1 MSSFLPFKVQFWGSF
16 SFTSLRGIKAVP
28 KGQSSFIT
36 KRWTT
41 SFALF
46 SKASGV
52 AILLVNSTSLTPN
65 LALKLK
71 LKFLLLLVLDKDLG
85 ISTTLNSTRGLSL
98 LRISEGENGVKHL
111 NQIFLRFWNEVAQ
124 VMVRL
129 FLLHFH
135 RRHEAWLIKINHFTK
150 LHSFYQT
157 FRSVN
162 NVTRTSY
169 IQSWYVNVMSKLWK
183 ALDRLST
190 VLTISNLPK

>member
-1 MSSFLPFKVQFWGSF
+1 MASKMSYSLPFKVQFWGSF

-98 LRISEGENGVKHL
+98 LRISEGENVVKHL
-111 NQIFLRFWNEVAQ
+111 SKWIFSRFWNGVAQ
-124 VMVRL
+124 VMVSL

-150 LHSFYQT
+150 LHFFYQT

-169 IQSWYVNVMSKLWK
+169 NVLWIPY
-183 ALDRLST
+183 S
-190 VLTISNLPK
+190 